1 MGTLNNPKKLRDA
14 MTSNIN
20 LDLVQYMST
29 LSEIIEELKRIKKD
43 EVELSHSELKLFVS
57 LADLF
62 DSMSDEIRFM
72 VRKVTRH

>member
-43 EVELSHSELKLFVS
+43 EVELSHSELKLFIS

>member
-14 MTSNIN
+14 MISNIN

-43 EVELSHSELKLFVS
+43 EVELSHSELKLFIS